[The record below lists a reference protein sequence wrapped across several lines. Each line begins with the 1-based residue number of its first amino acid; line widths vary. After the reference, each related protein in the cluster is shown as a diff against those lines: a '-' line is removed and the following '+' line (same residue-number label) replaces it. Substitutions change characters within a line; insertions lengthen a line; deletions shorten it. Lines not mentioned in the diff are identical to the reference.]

1 MKKIMFITNRFPF
14 PNTDGR
20 KNMLLQYI
28 RQMKEIYPDSELV
41 NLSFV
46 DDVKYL
52 KDRPDEIDRLE
63 CLELPGL
70 AEKLFNVLV
79 YSLLLRKWPLQV
91 SVYYS
96 RKTHRKVKAIIKAE
110 QPEFLLYDMVRVAEY
125 FVGRTRAK
133 GDEL

>member
-1 MKKIMFITNRFPF
+1 MKKIMFITNRLPF

-28 RQMKEIYPDSELV
+28 RQMKEIYPGSELV

-46 DDVKYL
+46 DDAKYL
-52 KDRPDEIDRLE
+52 KDRPDEIDRLV

-70 AEKLFNVLV
+70 AEKLFNIML

-91 SVYYS
+91 SLYYS
-96 RKTHRKVKAIIKAE
+96 RKTHRKVKDYQNRAAGIHLIRHGAGSRI
-110 QPEFLLYDMVRVAEY
+110 FI
-125 FVGRTRAK
+125 GRTRPK
-133 GDEL
+133 GAQL